1 MPISV
6 LVCTMV
12 LGLGLSATAW
22 ADTPRDGDPRIP
34 DALPAPATES
44 EVFDVPRPD
53 APSLRPESTPPAPA
67 WTEGNALLPQPAGLA
82 APDRPLTPRAMFAAA
97 HPVVQAV
104 MAVLAGAILVTGTV
118 LIFKAME
125 IVLARRRLSRS
136 VATIRGAESLGAAAR
151 RLSGRLDPAA
161 FMATASFEEYLR
173 SDEALSLAGPEGL
186 RQRVRS
192 IVERTEAQAA
202 ARLRRGLG
210 LLATIASTAPF
221 VGLFG
226 TVWGI
231 MNAFVGIS
239 DSGTTNL
246 AVVAPG
252 IAEALLATA
261 MGLLAAIPAV
271 VLYNHFVR
279 ATASWRLALS
289 DADAAVERLMSRDL
303 DLRVAGRAER

>member
-1 MPISV
+1 VGKTLAME
-6 LVCTMV
+6 MV
-12 LGLGLSATAW
+12 LNNRQLSAAE
-22 ADTPRDGDPRIP
+22 A
-34 DALPAPATES
+34 EKY
-44 EVFDVPRPD
+44 
-53 APSLRPESTPPAPA
+53 
-67 WTEGNALLPQPAGLA
+67 GLVNRV
-82 APDRPLTPRAMFAAA
+82 APDERML
-97 HPVVQAV
+97 
-104 MAVLAGAILVTGTV
+104 
-118 LIFKAME
+118 
-125 IVLARRRLSRS
+125 
-136 VATIRGAESLGAAAR
+136 
-151 RLSGRLDPAA
+151 
-161 FMATASFEEYLR
+161 
-173 SDEALSLAGPEGL
+173 DEALSLAGPEGL

-289 DADAAVERLMSRDL
+289 DAGAAVERLMSRDL

>member
-1 MPISV
+1 
-6 LVCTMV
+6 MV
-12 LGLGLSATAW
+12 IGLGLSATAW
-22 ADTPRDGDPRIP
+22 ADTPRDGDPRLP

-44 EVFDVPRPD
+44 EVFELPRPD
-53 APSLRPESTPPAPA
+53 APSSRPASTHPAPA
-67 WTEGNALLPQPAGLA
+67 PTWTHENALLPQPAGLA
-82 APDRPLTPRAMFAAA
+82 APDHPLTPRAMFAAA
-97 HPVVQAV
+97 HPMVQAV

-118 LIFKAME
+118 LIFKATE
-125 IVLARRRLSRS
+125 IGLARRRLSRS

-202 ARLRRGLG
+202 SRLRRGLG
-210 LLATIASTAPF
+210 ILATIASTAPF
-221 VGLFG
+221 AGLFG

-289 DADAAVERLMSRDL
+289 DAGAAVERLMSRDL